1 MREAI
6 ILAGGLGTRLQPVVK
21 DLPKA
26 MAPVNGRPFLEYL
39 LNYLWSFGIA
49 RVVLSV
55 GHRSKMIETHFG
67 SEYNGIEIGYAVEKQ
82 PLGTGG
88 GLRLAFEK
96 CKNEHV
102 LALNGDT
109 LFQIDLKGFEIEYT
123 KSDVV
128 AAIALRKVQN
138 VSRFGTVKIDKNHR
152 ITHFGEKTSEP
163 VSGLINGGIYLL
175 NRSFFL
181 AQTIAGAFSVER
193 DFFERIYLQGLIAG
207 FVFDAWFID
216 IGIPEDYLR
225 AQHEFKRFAD

>member
-1 MREAI
+1 MHEAV

-39 LNYLWSFGIA
+39 LDYLRSSGIA

-55 GHRSKMIETHFG
+55 GYRSEMIEKHFG
-67 SEYNGIEIGYAVEKQ
+67 SEHNGIEISYAVEKQ

-88 GLRLAFEK
+88 GLRLALNQ
-96 CKNEHV
+96 CTADHV

-109 LFQIDLKGFEIEYT
+109 LFQVDLKGFEKKYT
-123 KSDVV
+123 ESN
-128 AAIALRKVQN
+128 AAAGIALRNVQD
-138 VSRFGTVKIDKNHR
+138 VSRYGAVKIDKNHR
-152 ITHFGEKTSEP
+152 ITHFGEKSSEP
-163 VSGLINGGIYLL
+163 VPGLINAGIYLL
-175 NRSFFL
+175 NRAFFL
-181 AQTIAGAFSVER
+181 AHTPEGAFSVEK
-193 DFFERIYLQGLIAG
+193 DFFERLYPQGLIAG

-225 AQHEFKRFAD
+225 AQYEFKRFAD